1 MDDQKVMEMLAL
13 LLQGQTEMR
22 GELGEV
28 RGELGEVRGEMSE
41 VRGEM
46 SEVRKDLNKLSIKV
60 EGEILDKI
68 RGLYDYR
75 EVQNKVNEKIFSAL
89 ESIEAKL
96 HSVQLDTYR
105 AMTRTFPTQSE

>member
-41 VRGEM
+41 VR
-46 SEVRKDLNKLSIKV
+46 KDLNKLSIKV

-68 RGLYDYR
+68 RGLYDSR
-75 EVQNKVNEKIFSAL
+75 EVQNNVNERILSTL

-105 AMTRTFPTQSE
+105 AMTRSI